1 MKAILLAGGKGTRLR
16 PLTLHTPKPIVPIF
30 NRPFLHYQ
38 IDLLKQVPGLNEVI
52 LSLNYQPRRIEDV
65 FGDGRGVGLPIRY
78 LVEPQPLGTGGAIKF
93 TEPHLDGPV
102 IVFNGDVLTEI
113 DLNAVLALHRSRK
126 AKATIVLTPVEN
138 PTAYGLVETAPDGA
152 VQRFLE
158 KPKPDEIT
166 THNINAGIYILE
178 PETFDR
184 IPKDTPYSIE
194 RSYFPSLV
202 ERGETF
208 VAYVYDGYWIDIGT
222 PEKYTQVHNDIMS
235 GAFSAAPFA
244 GDHGCRDR
252 RRRQDRG
259 GRGRRRPVLHRRGD
273 GGPPRRAGRTLL
285 RHRPRVPH
293 RGVSGRARLD
303 RLERLA
309 GSAARRWSIARSSGG
324 TPTSAA
330 TPPSARGGSSATS
343 PCSPTSRR
351 PDPVATRAALP
362 PYDMSEIIPGIFKA
376 YDVRGLYPGEIHEM
390 VAHEIG
396 GAYVTYL
403 NAKRIGVSR
412 DMRVS
417 SPALMDAFVA
427 GARGQGC
434 DVVDYGM
441 QATDMIYFAV
451 VRDGLDGG
459 VQITA
464 SHNPKQ
470 YNGIKMVRK
479 GAQPLSG
486 DEGIGEIRDMVVA
499 KTTPPKA
506 PRAGALT
513 QANVLDDYTKTVM
526 GFIDQ
531 SLIKPFNVVLDAA
544 NGMAGLVAPKL
555 FDQLPCK
562 TTRLAFTP
570 DGTFPNYEA
579 NPLIEENRRV
589 VTERVLREKADIGI
603 AWDGDADRVFF
614 IDGNGEF
621 IAGDFITAL
630 LAEAFLIRQP
640 GQAIV
645 YDVRASYAVK
655 DTVARYNGSAHMNR
669 VGHAFFKGR
678 MRETNAVFGGEVTG
692 HYYFRD
698 FYYCDNGFIP
708 ALLIL
713 ELMSRKN
720 QTLAQLLEPLRQKYF
735 ISGEINTRV
744 ADMSLCKAKI
754 DGLAAKYTDAN
765 VYMMDGVSVE
775 YPTWHFNV
783 RASNTEPL
791 IRLNLEATTEAE
803 MQAKRDEVLGYIR
816 S

>member
-1 MKAILLAGGKGTRLR
+1 
-16 PLTLHTPKPIVPIF
+16 
-30 NRPFLHYQ
+30 
-38 IDLLKQVPGLNEVI
+38 
-52 LSLNYQPRRIEDV
+52 
-65 FGDGRGVGLPIRY
+65 
-78 LVEPQPLGTGGAIKF
+78 
-93 TEPHLDGPV
+93 
-102 IVFNGDVLTEI
+102 
-113 DLNAVLALHRSRK
+113 
-126 AKATIVLTPVEN
+126 
-138 PTAYGLVETAPDGA
+138 
-152 VQRFLE
+152 
-158 KPKPDEIT
+158 
-166 THNINAGIYILE
+166 
-178 PETFDR
+178 
-184 IPKDTPYSIE
+184 
-194 RSYFPSLV
+194 
-202 ERGETF
+202 
-208 VAYVYDGYWIDIGT
+208 
-222 PEKYTQVHNDIMS
+222 
-235 GAFSAAPFA
+235 
-244 GDHGCRDR
+244 
-252 RRRQDRG
+252 
-259 GRGRRRPVLHRRGD
+259 
-273 GGPPRRAGRTLL
+273 
-285 RHRPRVPH
+285 
-293 RGVSGRARLD
+293 
-303 RLERLA
+303 
-309 GSAARRWSIARSSGG
+309 
-324 TPTSAA
+324 
-330 TPPSARGGSSATS
+330 
-343 PCSPTSRR
+343 
-351 PDPVATRAALP
+351 
-362 PYDMSEIIPGIFKA
+362 MSEIVPGIFKA
-376 YDVRGLYPGEIHEM
+376 YDVRGLYPAEIHEM

-499 KTTPPKA
+499 KATPPKA
-506 PRAGALT
+506 PRQGTLT
-513 QANVLDDYTKTVM
+513 QANVLDDYAKTVM
-526 GFIDQ
+526 GFIDPT
-531 SLIKPFNVVLDAA
+531 LIKPFNVVLDAA

-579 NPLIEENRRV
+579 NPLIEENRKV

-640 GQAIV
+640 GQSIV

-678 MRETNAVFGGEVTG
+678 MRETNSVFGGEVTG

-698 FYYCDNGFIP
+698 FYYADNGFIP

-713 ELMSRKN
+713 ELMSKKN
-720 QTLAQLLEPLRQKYF
+720 QSLRELLQPYRERYF
-735 ISGEINTRV
+735 ISGEINTKLKSIEEV
-744 ADMSLCKAKI
+744 PKK
-754 DGLAAKYTDAN
+754 LAAIETHFKDATLARL
-765 VYMMDGVSVE
+765 DGVSVD
-775 YPTWHFNV
+775 YPDWHFNV
-783 RASNTEPL
+783 RGSNTEPL
-791 IRLNLEATTEAE
+791 LRLNLEAKTPELME
-803 MQAKRDEVLGYIR
+803 RKRDEVLEVIR
-816 S
+816 G